1 MNILEYINPHVPKLF
16 LIAVLFALVLSL
28 VSRDYRLITV
38 ATLIVSRWLL
48 TQIVPKGTVW
58 DDVAAGIVVVLV
70 SRFLLYRTPDE
81 RKRGMKTPAWLY
93 IPFLG
98 HLWLGLY
105 VYNFV
110 DRPAYWWCINVV
122 YLAEILTVITVS
134 SRRIKERYSDR
145 LDIGMASIRGLA
157 RSLLQ
162 FTRIR

>member
-1 MNILEYINPHVPKLF
+1 MSILSYINPHVPKLF
-16 LIAVLFALVLSL
+16 LIAVVFAFVLSI
-28 VSRDYRLITV
+28 VSKDYRLIII
-38 ATLIVSRWLL
+38 AALIVSRWLL
-48 TQIVPKGTVW
+48 TQIVPKGTMW

-70 SRFLLYRTPDE
+70 SRFLLYRTPE
-81 RKRGMKTPAWLY
+81 EKTQGMKTPVWLY

-110 DRPAYWWCINVV
+110 DRPAYWWCINAV

-145 LDIGMASIRGLA
+145 FDTSMITF
-157 RSLLQ
+157 RSLVRTFSQ
-162 FTRIR
+162 FIRIR